1 MENIE
6 FRQHLIVPRI
16 LERYPIGFGE
26 SSNNSSGSVMKTSD
40 GTEDLLNTVSR
51 LHRVSEQDSAE
62 KKFYPG

>member
-1 MENIE
+1 M
-6 FRQHLIVPRI
+6 PRI

-51 LHRVSEQDSAE
+51 LHRVSEHDSAE